1 MKLMKRILIVDDD
14 IEFRQ
19 VLEQLMLHEGH
30 WVRVAESSAKAIQ
43 LFREMANTP
52 QPFDLVISD
61 MMLGDGSGLDVLSV
75 VREVTTD
82 MPFIF
87 VTAFGSMESVA
98 EAIRKDVFDYV
109 AKPFDAG
116 ELLRV
121 VRRAL
126 SKLST
131 EIEPTLEVPDS
142 VAGSLKI
149 IGSSPPMIELYKA
162 VARVSATDSTVLMSG
177 ESGTGKELVA
187 RAIHNNSLRA
197 HRPFIGV
204 NCGAFPE
211 TLLESELFGHAK
223 GSFTGANTERIG
235 IFEAAAGGTVFLDE
249 ISETSPNF
257 QVKLLRVLQE
267 HRIRPVGSNQ
277 ERAVNVRWLAA
288 TNQPLTI
295 LAQSTSFRRDL
306 FYRLSVINLRLP
318 ALRERR
324 EDIPLLVEYFI
335 QRFNAR
341 QRKAVRL
348 AEGTMDWLVKQDW
361 PGNVRELEHAV
372 ERAVTMN
379 ITGELIP
386 QDFLQFGLF
395 DMAQPASSQPAAVQ
409 ETSSTI
415 TSWVCTL
422 PKTLDEVE
430 HEHLLATL
438 SYTQGNKV
446 RAAELLGIGRW
457 SLYRKAK
464 RLGINIGTD
473 NDLSSEK

>member
-1 MKLMKRILIVDDD
+1 MKLLVNTILDVTVNPADWTSRVEIPCCLGKDGEDFKDQSQSDSTHKKMKLMKRILIVDDD

-267 HRIRPVGSNQ
+267 RELDRVGGEQPVKID
-277 ERAVNVRWLAA
+277 VRVISA
-288 TNQPLTI
+288 TNKKLGDEV
-295 LAQSTSFRRDL
+295 AAGRFREDL
-306 FYRLSVINLRLP
+306 FYRLQVVPIVLP
-318 ALRERR
+318 ALRERL
-324 EDIPLLVEYFI
+324 EDLPLLVQHFI
-335 QRFNAR
+335 ATLGPRTNP
-341 QRKAVRL
+341 KVRTIDEAAL
-348 AEGTMDWLVKQDW
+348 ERLSAHHW
-361 PGNVRELEHAV
+361 PGNIREL
-372 ERAVTMN
+372 
-379 ITGELIP
+379 
-386 QDFLQFGLF
+386 
-395 DMAQPASSQPAAVQ
+395 
-409 ETSSTI
+409 
-415 TSWVCTL
+415 
-422 PKTLDEVE
+422 
-430 HEHLLATL
+430 
-438 SYTQGNKV
+438 GNV
-446 RAAELLGIGRW
+446 IEQ
-457 SLYRKAK
+457 
-464 RLGINIGTD
+464 
-473 NDLSSEK
+473 